1 MAEPS
6 HRLGADAPVISPYCA
21 FPPSTKS
28 LIVFIVSIAATFSG
42 LATNIYFPVIPTI
55 AADLS
60 VSIDLVSISVTAYL
74 VFQAIIPFIWG
85 AFSEYQGRRIVYLSS
100 FIIFTGACVGLA
112 KTSNYSQLMALR
124 CLQSIGSAST
134 IVVGTGVLGDITTRE
149 ERGGYMGYFQAGQM
163 LPLAIGPIL
172 GGLFA
177 DSFGWRSIFWFLA
190 IYSAAFLVFLGLS
203 LPETLRSLVGNGSI
217 PARGISKCPLA
228 YFQPHQAA
236 QGSQQDSAQ
245 TSTTEISNDEQSFN
259 FFGPIRIVLSLE
271 ITFAI
276 VFVSICYALWQMT
289 LTAQS
294 TLLKQTYNL
303 NDTQLGLTYVA
314 NGVGCMV
321 STASTGRFL
330 DVDFKRIKSKYSG
343 PAHRFPL
350 ERARLRTAWFWACV
364 QSASILT
371 FGWTLDKNI
380 HISVPIISTLIVGW
394 ATTSIQC
401 LVFTF
406 LVDVYTERAA
416 TAAAALNLFRCLLG
430 GGGAAAVFPIIK
442 GIGIGWTF
450 TLLAGTVLL
459 GLGFLGVQFV
469 YGPRWREKA
478 RSRLGSS
485 DVHEMLRGN

>member
-1 MAEPS
+1 MPTGSVMA
-6 HRLGADAPVISPYCA
+6 A
-21 FPPSTKS
+21 
-28 LIVFIVSIAATFSG
+28 
-42 LATNIYFPVIPTI
+42 
-55 AADLS
+55 
-60 VSIDLVSISVTAYL
+60 
-74 VFQAIIPFIWG
+74 QAIIPFIWG
-85 AFSEYQGRRIVYLSS
+85 ALSDFQGRRIVYLSS

-112 KTSNYSQLMALR
+112 KTSNYPQLMVLR

-172 GGLFA
+172 GGVFA
-177 DSFGWRSIFWFLA
+177 DTLGWRSIFWFLA
-190 IYSAAFLVFLGLS
+190 IYSAVFLVFLGLS

-217 PARGISKCPLA
+217 PARGISKCPLT
-228 YFQPHQAA
+228 YFQPPRAA

-245 TSTTEISNDEQSFN
+245 RSTTVISNDKKSFN

-303 NDTQLGLTYVA
+303 NDTQVGLTYVA

-321 STASTGRFL
+321 STASTGRLL
-330 DVDFKRIKSKYSG
+330 DVDYKRIKSKYSG
-343 PAHRFPL
+343 PAESFPL
-350 ERARLRTAWFWACV
+350 ERARLRTAWFWAGV
-364 QSASILT
+364 QSASILA
-371 FGWTLDKNI
+371 FGWTLDKNV

-394 ATTSIQC
+394 TTTSIQC

-406 LVDVYTERAA
+406 LVDVYPDRAA

-430 GGGAAAVFPIIK
+430 GGGAATVFPIIK

-450 TLLAGTVLL
+450 TLLAGILLL
-459 GLGFLGVQFV
+459 GLGLLGVQFV
-469 YGPRWREKA
+469 YGPRWRGKA
-478 RSRLGSS
+478 RSRLGST
-485 DVHEMLRGN
+485 DVHEMLQGN